1 MKTSADLRTLQVLV
15 GAIAL
20 AATASAALAYD
31 PDDKYRARRDSI
43 TPELGN
49 SVAHNIAV
57 QTIDPWPPNVR
68 NSRID
73 VDGERL
79 QIGIQRYK
87 ANKSLPPKG
96 LSTQAISVGSILG
109 GGAGN

>member
-1 MKTSADLRTLQVLV
+1 MKTSADRRTLKILV
-15 GAIAL
+15 GAMAL
-20 AATASAALAYD
+20 AATASAALAHD

-68 NSRID
+68 NARID
-73 VDGERL
+73 IDGERL

-87 ANKSLPPKG
+87 ANKSQKPVG
-96 LSTQAISVGSILG
+96 LGTQAISTGTILG
-109 GGAGN
+109 AGAGN